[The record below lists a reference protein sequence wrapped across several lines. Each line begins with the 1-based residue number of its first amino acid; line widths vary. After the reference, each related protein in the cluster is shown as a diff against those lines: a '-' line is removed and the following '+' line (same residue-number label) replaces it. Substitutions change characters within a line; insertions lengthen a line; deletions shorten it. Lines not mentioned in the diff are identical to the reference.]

1 LHYISMSFHSAA
13 TTPTTICNNI
23 YELITLAG
31 IGFARLEIRLLTAI
45 ANGKAP
51 AFDSQK

>member
-1 LHYISMSFHSAA
+1 L
-13 TTPTTICNNI
+13 NN
-23 YELITLAG
+23 TAG

-45 ANGKAP
+45 AIEKAP